1 MVQKKKALNRLSKF
15 MAYVLGRHPDEFG
28 LVPDPTGY
36 VKMKELLK
44 AVCEEE
50 GYRHIRK
57 SHLDEILISLP
68 EPPIEIEGTMIRAK
82 HREHLPKPVK
92 TTALPKHLY
101 TCIRKRAHSHI
112 LENDITPMG
121 IAFVVMSASKE
132 MAERMGKR
140 IDPEPVLLTVQ
151 SEKSM
156 ERNVQFY
163 RMGDNLFLAD
173 TIPCGCFIAP
183 PLPKQP
189 TVMKVKEKDIEKKR
203 DPRPG
208 SYPITP
214 AHIERRGTHK
224 GKKEDI
230 SWKRELRKSRRQK
243 QRRQ

>member
-1 MVQKKKALNRLSKF
+1 

-28 LVPDPTGY
+28 LVPDSAGY
-36 VKMKELLK
+36 VQIKELLK

-50 GYRHIRK
+50 GYRYVRK
-57 SHLDEILISLP
+57 AHLDEILISHP
-68 EPPIEIEGTMIRAK
+68 EPSIEIERTMIRAK
-82 HREHLPKPVK
+82 HREHLPIPVK

-101 TCIRKRAHSHI
+101 TCIRKRAHPHI

-121 IAFVVMSASKE
+121 IAYVVMSTSKE
-132 MAERMGKR
+132 MEERMGKR

-214 AHIERRGTHK
+214 THIERRGTHK

>member
-28 LVPDPTGY
+28 LVPDPAGY
-36 VKMKELLK
+36 VQMKELLK

-50 GYRHIRK
+50 GYRHVRK

-92 TTALPKHLY
+92 TMTLPKHLY
-101 TCIRKRAHSHI
+101 TCIRKRAHPHI

-121 IAFVVMSASKE
+121 IPYVVMSASKE

-189 TVMKVKEKDIEKKR
+189 TVMKAKETDIEKKR
-203 DPRPG
+203 DPHPG
-208 SYPITP
+208 SYPIMP
-214 AHIERRGTHK
+214 KHIETRGTHK

-243 QRRQ
+243 QRRP